1 MKKLII
7 VGAGTIGKRA
17 MDFFGAEYVEYFADN
32 YKKGTKVY
40 GKKVIGIE
48 EMKLIKDE
56 YLILLAVT
64 NYLGALKQQLSD
76 LGIQNYYYFQEEV
89 YYINSLFPIYDRKFK
104 EQKSLYRIISE
115 NDLYHPMIVGTE
127 ELLGRFVSEMLDCP
141 MFTVGEAKKHSNQYT
156 SFLLNVGEEELQN
169 FRKHVP
175 QDLQKRIFKFIRLE
189 DFEIG
194 KTHSELAVFKDR
206 HKCQRCF
213 IIGNGP
219 SLSVRDLDIL
229 YESNEVCFGLNM
241 IHKIYDKTKWRAD
254 YTCVCDEPLIRVL
267 YEKIAE
273 NNKGIIFASDIKDLY
288 QFKKTEKEFL
298 YCELLTSKDQKLTPD
313 FSFDITK
320 GIAGGNTITYIALQ
334 ICMYMGFAE
343 IYLLG
348 MDCSNFLHHFTDN
361 YVDGKLEMDM
371 NTLNVERMILA
382 YKEAK
387 RISEEKGIKIY
398 NATRGGMLEVFER
411 VNFDDLFK
419 RQERDNRV

>member
-1 MKKLII
+1 MSDKIRTLKKALVKLHVELGREPVDEELADYLKLDVKKIKSI
-7 VGAGTIGKRA
+7 KKA
-17 MDFFGAEYVEYFADN
+17 MIKEPVSLDTPVAQDLCLEDY
-32 YKKGTKVY
+32 
-40 GKKVIGIE
+40 
-48 EMKLIKDE
+48 IKD
-56 YLILLAVT
+56 
-64 NYLGALKQQLSD
+64 D
-76 LGIQNYYYFQEEV
+76 
-89 YYINSLFPIYDRKFK
+89 FK
-104 EQKSLYRIISE
+104 
-115 NDLYHPMIVGTE
+115 
-127 ELLGRFVSEMLDCP
+127 
-141 MFTVGEAKKHSNQYT
+141 
-156 SFLLNVGEEELQN
+156 
-169 FRKHVP
+169 
-175 QDLQKRIFKFIRLE
+175 RL
-189 DFEIG
+189 
-194 KTHSELAVFKDR
+194 
-206 HKCQRCF
+206 
-213 IIGNGP
+213 P
-219 SLSVRDLDIL
+219 DI
-229 YESNEVCFGLNM
+229 
-241 IHKIYDKTKWRAD
+241 
-254 YTCVCDEPLIRVL
+254 
-267 YEKIAE
+267 
-273 NNKGIIFASDIKDLY
+273 
-288 QFKKTEKEFL
+288 KTEKEFL